1 MDRPDGI
8 RAGPVSDDRGDYHV
22 WFPESPDPVP
32 ISAAAI
38 SDRLA
43 VDARARA
50 GGAAPGNERDRR
62 ADVAIQIAIEL
73 RDAGP

>member
-32 ISAAAI
+32 VTAAAI

-43 VDARARA
+43 VDARGRG
-50 GGAAPGNERDRR
+50 GGAVPDNERDRR

>member
-8 RAGPVSDDRGDYHV
+8 RAGPVFDDRGDYHV

-32 ISAAAI
+32 VTAAAI
-38 SDRLA
+38 DDRLA
-43 VDARARA
+43 VETRGRVE
-50 GGAAPGNERDRR
+50 GTVPGDERDRR